1 MAWLQF
7 TFSLAVLCF
16 FVVAQNITLGRICN
30 PNANH
35 LDPATHHWV
44 SDCDSKTFC
53 DGGICHPKRCRTHEL
68 DTGYS
73 PDEFLPP
80 LCPQGEFCPDA
91 ESECQPV
98 RGVGG
103 LCELSRDGMRLWWP
117 FYYPSRIL
125 FHGLRHR
132 SMRSSS
138 KRATTSQQPQ
148 Q

>member
-80 LCPQGEFCPDA
+80 LRPPGAFFPG
-91 ESECQPV
+91 SWGECQTAA
-98 RGVGG
+98 
-103 LCELSRDGMRLWWP
+103 
-117 FYYPSRIL
+117 
-125 FHGLRHR
+125 GLRALVYVSR
-132 SMRSSS
+132 YCM
-138 KRATTSQQPQ
+138 PLCV
-148 Q
+148 